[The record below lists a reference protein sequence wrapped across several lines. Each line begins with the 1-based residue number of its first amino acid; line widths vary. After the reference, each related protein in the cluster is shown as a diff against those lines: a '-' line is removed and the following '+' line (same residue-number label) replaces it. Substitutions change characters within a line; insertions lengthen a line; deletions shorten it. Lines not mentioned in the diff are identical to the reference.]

1 MIISMFPERLQLKPL
16 NS

>member
-1 MIISMFPERLQLKPL
+1 MIISIFPGRLQLKPL